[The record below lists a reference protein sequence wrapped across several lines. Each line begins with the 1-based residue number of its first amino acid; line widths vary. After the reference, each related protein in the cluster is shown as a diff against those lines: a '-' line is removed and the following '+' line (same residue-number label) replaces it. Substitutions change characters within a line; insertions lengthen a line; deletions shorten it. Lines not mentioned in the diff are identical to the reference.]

1 MLLVP
6 ALLIFTPADFF
17 AVSPPTIGPDKDS
30 KEKKETEK
38 HTSHTSPPPDGFN
51 TVPYKRQHAFS
62 VTRSS
67 KINKFLK
74 KCCDNG

>member
-17 AVSPPTIGPDKDS
+17 AVSPPTIGLDKDS

-38 HTSHTSPPPDGFN
+38 HTSHSSPPPDGFN

-62 VTRSS
+62 VTRRS
-67 KINKFLK
+67 KISNF
-74 KCCDNG
+74 